1 MRKEW
6 FQFVKATREKE
17 TRKRKRTMGKD
28 FKPCS
33 HKESM
38 KISSVLWPKEKLRL
52 LKKKSREQIK
62 PKPEQKDET
71 KESEKH

>member
-52 LKKKSREQIK
+52 LKKKSREQ
-62 PKPEQKDET
+62 KPEKDEV
-71 KESEKH
+71 KEAEKH